1 RRPRADEGGPA
12 PAWRSAA
19 RAGGGAEPDAARLL
33 ARRGTH
39 ARAAAEAHRRHRG
52 GGRMTRPALF
62 LLLAIAACASD
73 RGISH
78 RSTPA
83 DPSALQA
90 EQSLGGEAPSGEW
103 PAPDWWKR
111 YGDPQL
117 DALVGEA
124 LAGSPNMRLAQ
135 ARLDQARAQAQVA
148 GASLKPQLNAEA
160 SVNRQRFSEN
170 YIFPPPIGGSS
181 YTTTQLDVNARYDI
195 DFWGR
200 NRAAYEAAVGRS
212 RAAQAES

>member
-1 RRPRADEGGPA
+1 MRRLVLFGGLVLAGCASYRGIEPRSQPVA
-12 PAWRSAA
+12 PAALEA
-19 RAGGGAEPDAARLL
+19 EKALAGEVPTGAW
-33 ARRGTH
+33 
-39 ARAAAEAHRRHRG
+39 
-52 GGRMTRPALF
+52 PAL
-62 LLLAIAACASD
+62 
-73 RGISH
+73 
-78 RSTPA
+78 
-83 DPSALQA
+83 
-90 EQSLGGEAPSGEW
+90 
-103 PAPDWWKR
+103 DWWKR

-148 GASLKPQLNAEA
+148 GASLKPQLNADA

-181 YTTTQLDVNARYDI
+181 YTTTQLDLSASWEA

-200 NRAAYEAAVGRS
+200 NRAAYEAALGRT
-212 RAAQAES
+212 RAAQAEAFASRLALSAGVGSVYVQLARASRRARATSPPPRPRSIRTSASPR